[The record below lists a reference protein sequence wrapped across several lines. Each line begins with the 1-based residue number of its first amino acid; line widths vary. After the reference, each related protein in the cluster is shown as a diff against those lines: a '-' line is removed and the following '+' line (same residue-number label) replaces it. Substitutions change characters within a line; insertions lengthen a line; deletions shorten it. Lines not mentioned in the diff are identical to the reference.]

1 MLKRLFYLGPIGGGY
16 NGVDNFLV
24 FAKIFDCKISNLR
37 VRVVNNFAKYAKTK
51 SAQKCFSQFIRGP
64 GRVFRSKRG
73 RKFRDTVLLMAE
85 PAVWY

>member
-1 MLKRLFYLGPIGGGY
+1 MFLLRRLYLGPIGTGY

-24 FAKIFDCKISNLR
+24 FANIFDCKICNLH
-37 VRVVNNFAKYAKTK
+37 VGVVNNFVKYRYDKTK

-64 GRVFRSKRG
+64 
-73 RKFRDTVLLMAE
+73 VLLMAE